1 MPDAGAG
8 QETHRNLSL
17 DVLQVHCVILFFRL
31 LSHASPAPASA
42 SPNRRRQT
50 DIGGRILKKS
60 KCLTL
65 HFTILHHRVLT

>member
-1 MPDAGAG
+1 MADVVTG

-31 LSHASPAPASA
+31 RLHASPAPVSA
-42 SPNRRRQT
+42 LHNRRRQT